1 MKAARVFQL
10 TALALVVVSAVQV
23 GWWLYDQH
31 AYTVEKVQA
40 ARAAYAEQTAA
51 AQALLDSG
59 AAPER
64 VRQLLPGIVIES
76 GRATLAPELARA
88 LTTEEERRYRQ
99 YAWEGSF
106 FLLALAACIAVIARA
121 LREEAHVREQQD
133 SFLAMVSHQFKTP
146 LASLQLSLETL
157 ALRTPSP
164 QAARPLIDRMLA
176 DVARM
181 EQMVTQILESARLER
196 GRVELKSERLQLAAA
211 VARVV
216 GQLEERARHE
226 QISISSDIAA
236 ALTVVSDPL
245 ALDVVVR
252 NVLEN
257 ALAAVKSAGGGH
269 ITLSAHATDHEV
281 ELLVRDSGVGFAP
294 AEGTR
299 LFQKFTRLRSGAG
312 YYGTGLGLYIVRR
325 LMELAH
331 GRVSAHSD
339 GVGQGAS
346 VRLTWPAAPAGDGVQ
361 SAAGQELQS

>member
-31 AYTVEKVQA
+31 AYTVEKV
-40 ARAAYAEQTAA
+40 RAAHAAYSEQTAA

-64 VRQLLPGIVIES
+64 VRLLLPGIVIQS
-76 GRATLAPELARA
+76 GHATLAPELAQA
-88 LTTEEERRYRQ
+88 LTSEEERRYRQ

-226 QISISSDIAA
+226 HISISSDIAP
-236 ALTVVSDPL
+236 ALVVVSDPL

-257 ALAAVKSAGGGH
+257 ALAAVKSAGGGR

-281 ELLVRDSGVGFAP
+281 ELVVRDSGVGFAP
-294 AEGTR
+294 AEGAR

-312 YYGTGLGLYIVRR
+312 YFGTGLGLYIVRR

-331 GRVSAHSD
+331 GSVSAHSD
-339 GVGQGAS
+339 GVGHGAS
-346 VRLTWPAAPAGDGVQ
+346 VHLTWPAASQSAGPQ
-361 SAAGQELQS
+361 PAAGQEMRS

>member
-40 ARAAYAEQTAA
+40 ARTAYAEQTAA

-59 AAPER
+59 ATPER
-64 VRQLLPGIVIES
+64 VRQLLPGIAIEG

-88 LTTEEERRYRQ
+88 LTTEEQRRYRQ

-157 ALRTPSP
+157 AMRTPSP
-164 QAARPLIDRMLA
+164 QAARPLIERMLA

-196 GRVELKSERLQLAAA
+196 GRVELKSEPLQLAGA
-211 VARVV
+211 VGRVV

-226 QISISSDIAA
+226 HISIGSDIAP

-257 ALAAVKSAGGGH
+257 ALAAVKGAGGGH
-269 ITLSAHATDHEV
+269 ITLTARATDGEV
-281 ELLVRDSGVGFAP
+281 ELEVADSGVGFAP
-294 AEGTR
+294 AESRR

-346 VRLTWPAAPAGDGVQ
+346 VRLTWPAAPAG
-361 SAAGQELQS
+361 ATAPPATGQELRS